1 MKLPNITKIYALQN
15 WNIYLELLVRRIWN
29 INQSY
34 CISPFL
40 LASLYL
46 CFSVAHENIKPDSSL
61 AAAAHAIYR
70 HSLLG
75 WNLLFRS
82 KKVFFFFFFF
92 LCAFVPQLYM
102 YPTRN
107 WYDLCFRGHVVQRRT
122 TYTETVGQSKFI
134 AQSCCSDPAPQQD
147 LSTCMWSITFCV
159 PSFVGYVHRLYG
171 HHRSEELA
179 TQNKKRNVIEG
190 KSVTFNNVVLILW
203 YFVLVSKCQHYFRG
217 L

>member
-1 MKLPNITKIYALQN
+1 
-15 WNIYLELLVRRIWN
+15 
-29 INQSY
+29 
-34 CISPFL
+34 
-40 LASLYL
+40 
-46 CFSVAHENIKPDSSL
+46 
-61 AAAAHAIYR
+61 
-70 HSLLG
+70 
-75 WNLLFRS
+75 
-82 KKVFFFFFFF
+82 
-92 LCAFVPQLYM
+92 M

-190 KSVTFNNVVLILW
+190 KSVTFNNVVLIL
-203 YFVLVSKCQHYFRG
+203 
-217 L
+217 